1 MSQDI
6 VRIRC
11 TRKTYLRNLQNQEKV
26 ILDIIRNCSPNR
38 EQETIL
44 KAHKN
49 CVLEKLDKLNIC
61 DDKILETLKYD
72 EMENELE

>member
-6 VRIRC
+6 ARIRG
-11 TRKTYLRNLQNQEKV
+11 TRKTYFRNLQNQEKV
-26 ILDIIRNCSPNR
+26 ILDIISNYSPNH

-49 CVLEKLDKLNIC
+49 SLLEKLDKLNIC